1 MKTAK
6 RTLCLVLV
14 LAMLV
19 GVFAMSVSAG
29 ETPEVSR
36 VEIHFYYEGKDLNVD
51 PIVEDLPSG
60 MTTKLAEW
68 LDERLH
74 EPGNRKPLQIPEG
87 YALKNDVFY
96 WISNNATVK
105 DTDKTVDPAG
115 NPKDCRIYVN
125 VVDEVP
131 GSYAVMFRANHD
143 NAKGSMD
150 FQYVA
155 KGTVTNLVPNAYT
168 LEGYTF
174 TGWNTNPDG
183 SGIPYTD
190 MQPVLN
196 IFGILDEVELFAQWV
211 KTGTEPALP
220 ASIYGTYNNSV
231 KVYCSNKHHDT
242 RPYSFKVTETSDITM
257 SDSGTK
263 ASVRLSND
271 DVEAFVAAYNRDCAT
286 MHHYVA
292 KENPVIDLKYN
303 SGFFGIGGYWTVAS
317 PAIFPVT
324 CDCELCC
331 SSTHNHTITYTDGV
345 DNAEIFR
352 DIKYIQKNGEYTKLP
367 AIPTRPGYMFAGW
380 SPRVSKYVHTCATYT
395 ATWIRTDGPSLT
407 TAHVAYL
414 KGYGGGLV
422 KPEGNITR
430 AEAISILY
438 RLMDAPSTKAYYT
451 TYNAF
456 ADVAKDAWYNDAVS
470 TLANAGVLKTTT
482 GLLNPDEAIT
492 RAEFFY
498 MLTKFSGVTYTGKC
512 CFKDVPADHWAYE
525 ELALAQYLGWVKG
538 YGCNTVKPDD
548 TITRAEVAASLNRVL
563 GRAKCTVKDTK
574 NYKDNPADAWYY
586 RYIVEASIAH

>member
-19 GVFAMSVSAG
+19 GVFAMGVSAA
-29 ETPEVSR
+29 EPPEVSR
-36 VEIHFYYEGKDLNVD
+36 VEIHFYYNGADLNVD
-51 PIVEDLPSG
+51 PIVEELPAG
-60 MTTKLAEW
+60 MTTELATW
-68 LDERLH
+68 LDERLY
-74 EPGNRKPLQIPEG
+74 EPGSREPLKIPEG

-96 WISNNATVK
+96 WISNNAKVK
-105 DTDKTVDPAG
+105 DTDKTVDPSG

-125 VVDEVP
+125 VVDEIP

-143 NAKGSMD
+143 NAKGAMD

-183 SGIPYTD
+183 SGIPFSD
-190 MQPVLN
+190 MQAVLN
-196 IFGILDEVELFAQWV
+196 IFGILDRVELYAQWV

-231 KVYCSNKHHDT
+231 KVICSNDHHGVGS
-242 RPYSFKVTETSDITM
+242 YAFKVTESSDITM

-263 ASVRLSND
+263 AYVRLSD
-271 DVEAFVAAYNRDCAT
+271 EDVQAFLAAYNRDCGS
-286 MHHYVA
+286 MHTFVS
-292 KENPVIDLKYN
+292 KEAPVLVLKYN
-303 SGFFGIGGYWTVAS
+303 SGIFGFGAYWSEAN
-317 PAIFPVT
+317 PAIIPVT
-324 CDCELCC
+324 CECELCC
-331 SSTHNHTITYTDGV
+331 HSAHNHTVTYTDGV
-345 DNAEIFR
+345 DDAVIFQ
-352 DIKYIQKNGEYTKLP
+352 DIKYVQKSGELTKVP
-367 AIPTRPGYMFAGW
+367 AAPTRPGYKFVGW
-380 SPRVSKYVHTCATYT
+380 TPCVSKYVHECVTYT
-395 ATWIRTDGPSLT
+395 AVWSRTDAPALT
-407 TAHVAYL
+407 KAHVAYL

-456 ADVAKDAWYNDAVS
+456 TDVATDAWYNDAVS
-470 TLANAGVLKTTT
+470 TLANAGVLKVTT

-498 MLTKFSGVTYTGKC
+498 MLTKFSGTCYTGKC
-512 CFKDVPADHWAYE
+512 TFKDVPTDHWAYE

-538 YGCNTVKPDD
+538 YGGCTVKPDD

-563 GRAKCTVKDTK
+563 GRANCSVKDTK
-574 NYKDNPADAWYY
+574 NYKDNPVDAWYY
-586 RYIVEASIAH
+586 RDIVEASIAH